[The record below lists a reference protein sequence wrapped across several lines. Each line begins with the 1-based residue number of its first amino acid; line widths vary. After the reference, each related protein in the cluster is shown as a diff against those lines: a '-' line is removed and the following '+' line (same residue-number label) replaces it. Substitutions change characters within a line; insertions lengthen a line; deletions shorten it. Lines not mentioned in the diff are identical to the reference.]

1 MAQIEDPVL
10 YNPNLIGNWELR
22 AYVTLNNNDTLQ
34 IHQDSVY
41 WNLILRI
48 EADSITEDLISTG
61 KREDLPNLKDKCKW
75 SIYREEA
82 QTWITIPCGQN
93 VRGEHEIVF
102 VSETELRTIHLI
114 RETEVE
120 LFFQRIE

>member
-1 MAQIEDPVL
+1 MAQIEDPIW
-10 YNPNLIGNWELR
+10 YNPHLIGNWELR

-34 IHQDSVY
+34 INQDSVY

-48 EADSITEDLISTG
+48 EADSITEDLIPTG
-61 KREDLPNLKDKCKW
+61 TRRDLPNLKDKCKW

-102 VSETELRTIHLI
+102 VSETELRTRYLI

-120 LFFQRIE
+120 LLFQRIE